1 MKLNKLARSL
11 ALIGLGSQLMMVG
24 ALAQQTDSSTDTN
37 APPEKV
43 EKVTVTGSSIKRV
56 KDEGALPLQTITST
70 QMRNMGITST
80 DGLLRQIGANAASA
94 GSTVSSNTVFST
106 EGDRL
111 GGGGNYA
118 NLRGLGA
125 TGTLV
130 LLDGRRLSNQGLSGG
145 SVDLNAIP
153 FEMIDRVEILQDGAS
168 AIYGTDAIGGVINF
182 ILKKDFQGFSISTT
196 ASVPTINSA
205 GIQRKISMAGG
216 FGSLD
221 KEGFNIMGSIS
232 GDNNAALRGIDR
244 SWATGYNPSAFAVP
258 DTTSSPGY
266 ANIIGAANTALP
278 TTGTTV
284 TGGGATKYTVLNGMA
299 LSPSAGCNSV
309 PFGVGQVPNISIIP
323 GLGYTTANST
333 YRCGT
338 DYARQYMM
346 QAPQKDLS
354 AVLRGTVALGKDA
367 TGFVEYVGSRVSNH
381 GEYTP
386 YQFSTTSGPTSAALL
401 AAGSAAAATTAAF
414 APYGGVPNTNG
425 TALGNYPV
433 GGPYY
438 QNLLAQY
445 GAAQFDPTKPIAYRL
460 RMNDWG
466 YRTVDNISTNQRL
479 TAGVDGSWHDY
490 DYKASISHGE
500 AGGHTDMLNG
510 FADTNKLIAMLASG
524 IYNPFLMPGQTQSPE
539 AMQAVADSQVH
550 GRLQSG
556 KTKVDTG
563 LASISGKAFTLPAG
577 EADFALGA
585 EARKESYDFT
595 GTQGYNCVSSF
606 SLANLELANS
616 VMGCSGNGSAPNSS
630 RKVGAV
636 YGELIL
642 PAFSMLELQL
652 AVRYDRY
659 QEIGGTTNPKVAFKF
674 TPVKDLLFRGSASTG
689 FRAPT
694 PQQLHLAS
702 VQLASS
708 GTSSFADPVKC
719 TTPDPTNAA
728 CQITN
733 LVVNSGGNPNLK
745 PEKSHQASLGV
756 VFSPISSLTA
766 SADYWEIH
774 MKDRIHLLTY
784 TQELQNYN
792 VFSSN
797 FIRDADGNLTAIQAG
812 WINAG
817 GSDTKGIDFTLS
829 HNINLLGGKL
839 VTTGTATKMISD
851 KEALIDG
858 QPKIQYVDLWKTD
871 TLYQKWRS
879 NISST
884 FSLNDWATTLSV
896 NYSSGYQDEDRTPYV
911 GSNPAGTPVNRRI
924 ASYTIFNLFATFTGI
939 KNTTLTAGLVNMFD
953 RQPPFT
959 WHDPD
964 YVIGAGYDPRVADP
978 RGRTLQVSAKYA
990 F

>member
-11 ALIGLGSQLMMVG
+11 ALVGLCSQLAVA
-24 ALAQQTDSSTDTN
+24 ALAQQGDNNNTN
-37 APPEKV
+37 ASAEKIERV
-43 EKVTVTGSSIKRV
+43 EVTGSSIKRV
-56 KDEGALPLQTITST
+56 KDEGALPLEVVTAT

-80 DGLLRQIGANAASA
+80 DALLRQIGANAASA

-125 TGTLV
+125 TGTLI

-153 FEMIDRVEILQDGAS
+153 FEMIERVEILKDGAS

-182 ILKKDFQGFSISTT
+182 ILKKDYQGFSISGTS
-196 ASVPTINSA
+196 SVPTINSA
-205 GIQRKISMAGG
+205 GIQRKLSVAGG

-266 ANIIGAANTALP
+266 ANIIGATGTALS
-278 TTGTTV
+278 TTGTTIA
-284 TGGGATKYTVLNGMA
+284 GGGATQYTVLNGMA
-299 LSPSAGCNSV
+299 LSGAGCNSV
-309 PFGVGQVPNISIIP
+309 PFGVGQVPNITIIP
-323 GLGYTTANST
+323 GLGYSAANST

-386 YQFSTTSGPTSAALL
+386 YQFSTTSGPTSAALT
-401 AAGSAAAATTAAF
+401 AAGSAAAAAQAAF
-414 APYGGVPNTNG
+414 AKYGGIPNTNG
-425 TALGNYPV
+425 TSLGNYPV
-433 GGPYY
+433 SGPYY

-466 YRTVDNISTNQRL
+466 YRTVDNVSTNQRL
-479 TAGVDGSWHDY
+479 TLGVDGTWNDY

-510 FADTNKLIAMLASG
+510 FADTNKLIALLASG
-524 IYNPFLMPGQTQSPE
+524 IYNPFLMPGQSQSPE
-539 AMQAVADSQVH
+539 AQAAIADSQVH

-556 KTKVDTG
+556 KTTVDTG

-577 EADFALGA
+577 EADFAVGV
-585 EARKESYDFT
+585 EARKESYDFS

-616 VMGCSGNGSAPNSS
+616 VMGCTGNGSAPNSS
-630 RKVGAV
+630 RKIGAV

-642 PAFSMLELQL
+642 PVTKMLELQL
-652 AVRYDRY
+652 ALRYDHY
-659 QEIGGTTNPKVAFKF
+659 QEIGGTTNPKLAFKF
-674 TPVKDLLFRGSASTG
+674 TPMKDLLFRGSASTG

-702 VQLASS
+702 VELASS
-708 GTSSFADPVKC
+708 GTSSFADPLKC
-719 TTPDPTNAA
+719 PNPAADPTNPA

-756 VFSPISSLTA
+756 VFSPLDSLTA

-784 TQELQNYN
+784 TQELQNYD
-792 VFSSN
+792 VFASN
-797 FIRDADGNLTAIQAG
+797 FIRDDQGNLTSIQAG

-817 GSDTKGIDFTLS
+817 SSDTKGIDFTLT
-829 HNINLLGGKL
+829 HNAKLLGGKL

-851 KEALIDG
+851 KEALING
-858 QPKIQYVDLWKTD
+858 QPMVQYVDQWKTD
-871 TLYQKWRS
+871 TLYQKWRT

-884 FSLNDWATTLSV
+884 FSLNDWSTTLSV
-896 NYSSGYQDEDRTPYV
+896 NYSSGYNDEDRTPYV
-911 GSNPAGTPVNRRI
+911 GTNPAGTPVHRRI
-924 ASYTIFNLFATFTGI
+924 ASYTTFNLFTTYTGI
-939 KNTTLTAGLVNMFD
+939 KNVTLTGGLVNMLD

-978 RGRTLQVSAKYA
+978 RGRTLQVSARYS